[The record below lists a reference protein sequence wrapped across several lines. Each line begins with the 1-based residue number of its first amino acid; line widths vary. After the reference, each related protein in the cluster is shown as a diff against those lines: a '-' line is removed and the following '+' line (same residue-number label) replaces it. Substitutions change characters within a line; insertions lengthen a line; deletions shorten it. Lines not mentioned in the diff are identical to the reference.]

1 MLKIDK
7 ILDFFFRGINGV
19 LSNFLNFINLQDIK
33 TLNKSTGS
41 FFMIPAN
48 FPNTNQNI
56 APFQEQEKRREL
68 TRLISV
74 LSNTQRQYEQQ
85 KTEKNLHNLID
96 SLVSIDITLL
106 DFINYYN
113 LNPAQYTTLKYPLID
128 LYSIKLFEHKNI
140 EEFQKNVCVCYNI
153 ITDHFQKLEK
163 YNNVI
168 FDAFSRKVAE

>member
-1 MLKIDK
+1 MGVNIPQPPTNIHSNFSLEERKRELNKLI
-7 ILDFFFRGINGV
+7 GV
-19 LSNFLNFINLQDIK
+19 LSN
-33 TLNKSTGS
+33 S
-41 FFMIPAN
+41 
-48 FPNTNQNI
+48 
-56 APFQEQEKRREL
+56 
-68 TRLISV
+68 
-74 LSNTQRQYEQQ
+74 QRQYDQQ
-85 KTEKNLHNLID
+85 KNERNLHNLID
-96 SLVSIDITLL
+96 SLVSIDIKLL
-106 DFINYYN
+106 DFINHYN